1 MVVVMADMVKGII
14 NKSVLCAWNGR
25 THFSFYFKGRKSF
38 NTESP
43 CIMGAEFETKYD
55 LFTSL
60 LHRFIDDTN
69 LRTSYGR
76 RWRRG

>member
-1 MVVVMADMVKGII
+1 MTTLSIFQII
-14 NKSVLCAWNGR
+14 KNI
-25 THFSFYFKGRKSF
+25 F

-43 CIMGAEFETKYD
+43 CIIRTEYETKYD
-55 LFTSL
+55 IFTSL
-60 LHRFIDDTN
+60 LHRFIHDTN

>member
-1 MVVVMADMVKGII
+1 MTT
-14 NKSVLCAWNGR
+14 L
-25 THFSFYFKGRKSF
+25 SFFQITKNIF

-43 CIMGAEFETKYD
+43 CIMVAEYETKYD

-60 LHRFIDDTN
+60 LLRFIHDTD